1 VILISPNR
9 NRKIE
14 RHKSVII
21 PKYIQTV
28 RGVLGTAITEIR
40 TYEEEKGNF
49 MNCLIKREKKRWL
62 SKICPKTP
70 YYYNV
75 EIIIS

>member
-1 VILISPNR
+1 MFIVNLFVIHISRNR
-9 NRKIE
+9 NEKIE
-14 RHKSVII
+14 RHK
-21 PKYIQTV
+21 Y
-28 RGVLGTAITEIR
+28 VLGIAITKVK

-70 YYYNV
+70 CYYNV

>member
-1 VILISPNR
+1 MFIVNLFVIHISRNR
-9 NRKIE
+9 NEKIE
-14 RHKSVII
+14 RHK
-21 PKYIQTV
+21 Y
-28 RGVLGTAITEIR
+28 VLGIAITKVT